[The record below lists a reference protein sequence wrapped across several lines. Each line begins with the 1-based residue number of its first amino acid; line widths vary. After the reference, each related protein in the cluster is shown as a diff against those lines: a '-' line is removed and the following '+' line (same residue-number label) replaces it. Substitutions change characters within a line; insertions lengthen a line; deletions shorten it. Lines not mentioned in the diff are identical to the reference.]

1 MVIKLITWR
10 LQFILGMLP
19 QLSLIKFDCLACG
32 GLIGPF
38 VQLQNEECK
47 PTTCPFCNT
56 RGPFELNMEQTIYHN
71 YQRII
76 IQESPNKVA
85 AGRLPRSKDVIL
97 TGDLCNSCKP
107 GDEIVS
113 VLECLFF
120 LKVI

>member
-1 MVIKLITWR
+1 MIKLITWR